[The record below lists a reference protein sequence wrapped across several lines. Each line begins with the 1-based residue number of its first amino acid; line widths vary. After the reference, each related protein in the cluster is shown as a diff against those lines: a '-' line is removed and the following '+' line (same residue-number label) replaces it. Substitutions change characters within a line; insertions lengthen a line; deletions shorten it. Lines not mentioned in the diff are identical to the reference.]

1 MEVGNPSLNLYENT
15 GTKGRVI
22 KEMELDIRGEKK
34 SNLEYFYTIFKL
46 NIFFILGIIILFY

>member
-22 KEMELDIRGEKK
+22 KEMELD
-34 SNLEYFYTIFKL
+34 LTHP
-46 NIFFILGIIILFY
+46 